1 MSHLHE
7 PTARRPC
14 FILERYVGWINR
26 IDKIGP
32 DFLGPSCPENQ
43 MNKEQFTQMRKEAFS
58 RPERILD
65 FVRENPFSLSDDDL
79 LLTRPLSRSLW
90 DSFWIVK
97 STKNR
102 LF

>member
-7 PTARRPC
+7 PMARRLC

-65 FVRENPFSLSDDDL
+65 FIRNTLSHYLMMIFSLPS
-79 LLTRPLSRSLW
+79 LSPGLCGIHSGL
-90 DSFWIVK
+90 
-97 STKNR
+97 
-102 LF
+102 